1 MLNVALRADQ
11 FGGHEEGH
19 LMRIQHQI
27 RKNSSGRA
35 WGRGFKVLGDPTT
48 ITSLPWWPAEG
59 L

>member
-1 MLNVALRADQ
+1 
-11 FGGHEEGH
+11 
-19 LMRIQHQI
+19 MRIQHQI